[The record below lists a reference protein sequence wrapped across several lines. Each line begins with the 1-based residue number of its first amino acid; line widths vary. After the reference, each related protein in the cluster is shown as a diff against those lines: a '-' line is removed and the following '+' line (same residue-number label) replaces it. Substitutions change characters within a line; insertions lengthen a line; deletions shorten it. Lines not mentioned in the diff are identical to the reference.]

1 MHDSPK
7 PGRPIAALSAVE
19 ELDLETWYRNDP
31 SQTLSDG
38 LSPPLHRAS
47 NPIGAKNMTEN
58 MRNIPSKRP
67 ENETPIV
74 IDSTTDAEEQR
85 HKKME
90 RMADRAAHKA
100 NKTQQ
105 EFDEGANSFS
115 NIGPH

>member
-1 MHDSPK
+1 
-7 PGRPIAALSAVE
+7 
-19 ELDLETWYRNDP
+19 
-31 SQTLSDG
+31 
-38 LSPPLHRAS
+38 
-47 NPIGAKNMTEN
+47 MTEN

-67 ENETPIV
+67 ETETPTV
-74 IDSTTDAEEQR
+74 IDNTTDAEEQR

-105 EFDEGANSFS
+105 GSEEGNNTFS